1 MTDTHHTR
9 DVAHLNTLSDAEL
22 RTRLTRCCTAQTWVD
37 GMLAARPFR
46 DEEHLH
52 KRAEELWPALSEADW
67 LEAFEA
73 HPTIGD
79 VNSLKKKYAD
89 TLASASHE
97 QSGAREASE
106 ATLQR
111 LKALNDL
118 YLERFGFI
126 FIVCA
131 TGKSADEMLALL
143 EARIDNTRNDELQN
157 AAREQAKITHLR
169 LETLL

>member
-1 MTDTHHTR
+1 MSS
-9 DVAHLNTLSDAEL
+9 L
-22 RTRLTRCCTAQTWVD
+22 
-37 GMLAARPFR
+37 G
-46 DEEHLH
+46 
-52 KRAEELWPALSEADW
+52 PA
-67 LEAFEA
+67 
-73 HPTIGD
+73 IGD

-89 TLASASHE
+89 IQASASHE
-97 QSGAREASE
+97 QSGAAQASE

-111 LKALNDL
+111 LKTLNDQ
-118 YLERFGFI
+118 YLDRFGFI

-143 EARIDNTRNDELQN
+143 EARIDNDRDEEIQN